1 MLQSKTRSKDLKTQN
16 TQVCIL
22 KAVGAISK
30 VNNALLELK
39 NSTDLNTT
47 TLSKYTSTMVPD
59 CTDSLVLPSHVRSSR
74 PEVLVIRNFAKFTGK
89 HLSQSLFFNEKRD
102 SGITE
107 TDK

>member
-39 NSTDLNTT
+39 NSADLNTT

-59 CTDSLVLPSHVRSSR
+59 CTDSLALPSHVRSNR
-74 PEVLVIRNFAKFTGK
+74 PEVLVKKVLLEI
-89 HLSQSLFFNEKRD
+89 SQNSQENTCPRVSFLMKK
-102 SGITE
+102 E
-107 TDK
+107 TLA